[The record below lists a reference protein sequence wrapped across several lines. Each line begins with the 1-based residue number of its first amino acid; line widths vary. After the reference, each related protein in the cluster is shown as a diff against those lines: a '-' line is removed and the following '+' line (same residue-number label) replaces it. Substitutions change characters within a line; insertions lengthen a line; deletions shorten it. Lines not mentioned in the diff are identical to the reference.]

1 MKPSTHN
8 SIHVVMLSLL
18 ATVCCSCTAPSTANA
33 TNNLAYKEYL
43 AGHRLNSAGKF
54 KEAIPHLD
62 KAIAADPTLADAFI
76 SRGFSYGKLGPNNRE
91 LLEHSLSDYA
101 KAIALTP
108 DEPHGYNNRGF
119 TLLKLNEIDQAIADF
134 DFALKLDPDA
144 AYLLSNRGEA
154 YLRKGELDKAIS
166 DTTRAIE
173 LNPEDADP
181 FATRGDAWL
190 LQKKY
195 AKAIKDYDSAI
206 ELNPTAAD
214 CFHDID
220 AIKAKRAEAKKAL

>member
-1 MKPSTHN
+1 MKPSAHN
-8 SIHVVMLSLL
+8 SIHLALLSLL
-18 ATVCCSCTAPSTANA
+18 TTVCSSCTAPSSADA
-33 TNNLAYKEYL
+33 TNNLAYREYV
-43 AGHRLNSAGKF
+43 AGHQLNSAGKF

-62 KAIAADPTLADAFI
+62 KAIAADPTLADAYL
-76 SRGFSYGKLGPNNRE
+76 SRGFSYGKLGPNNRDM
-91 LLEHSLSDYA
+91 LEHSLSDYA
-101 KAIALTP
+101 KAIVLTP

-144 AYLLSNRGEA
+144 AYLFGNRGEA

-173 LNPEDADP
+173 LNPGDADP

-190 LQKKY
+190 LQKNY

-206 ELNPTAAD
+206 ELNPTPAD

-220 AIKAKRAEAKKAL
+220 AIRAKREEAKKAL